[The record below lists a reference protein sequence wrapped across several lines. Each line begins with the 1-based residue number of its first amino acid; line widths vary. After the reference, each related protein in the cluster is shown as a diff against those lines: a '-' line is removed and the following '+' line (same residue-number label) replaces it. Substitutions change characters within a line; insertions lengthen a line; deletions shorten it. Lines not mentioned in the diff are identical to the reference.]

1 LDRFSNPSYTEI
13 TLTRF
18 ILSNHPV
25 LRAIYQLVLQ
35 KMQLVLWS
43 YLREY
48 VVSKFDGAA
57 PAIDAIQTLCG
68 ILQHYMN
75 EQLAKTK
82 LFIKT

>member
-1 LDRFSNPSYTEI
+1 
-13 TLTRF
+13 
-18 ILSNHPV
+18 
-25 LRAIYQLVLQ
+25 
-35 KMQLVLWS
+35 MS

-75 EQLAKTK
+75 EQLARQNF
-82 LFIKT
+82 L